1 MGCPLDEA
9 NLNDDIPKIFLG
21 TTRQEKSHMSFYM
34 TLQINDLLLRN
45 CMLDSGASNNIMTL
59 EVMNQLGLQIT
70 RLYRN
75 VRDMYAREVACF
87 GIIEN
92 LQICLFACPQRRMVM
107 DVVIIDYPT
116 QWGMLLSRKWC
127 TYVGGTLQIDLTYV
141 DIPVEDNFKIRVF
154 REQKMLHNVEDPRIG
169 DNDPMFPGIKEPEA
183 EEGDLGDY
191 MLTNDVDPPIHVVPK
206 YEPHQVWLMQFDGS
220 SSYIASGACILFTS
234 PNCMVYPF
242 LTIWS
247 SLVLTTWTSMK
258 PFC

>member
-9 NLNDDIPKIFLG
+9 NLNDDIPKKFLG
-21 TTRQEKSHMSFYM
+21 TTRQEKSHMPFYM
-34 TLQINDLLLRN
+34 TLHINALLLWN
-45 CMLDSGASNNIMTL
+45 CMLNSGASNNIMTL

-75 VRDMYAREVACF
+75 VRDMYAREVACL

-92 LQICLFACPQRRMVM
+92 LQICLFTCPQRRMVM

-127 TYVGGTLQIDLTYV
+127 TYVGGTLQMDLTYV

-169 DNDPMFPGIKEPEA
+169 DNDPM
-183 EEGDLGDY
+183 
-191 MLTNDVDPPIHVVPK
+191 
-206 YEPHQVWLMQFDGS
+206 
-220 SSYIASGACILFTS
+220 
-234 PNCMVYPF
+234 
-242 LTIWS
+242 
-247 SLVLTTWTSMK
+247 
-258 PFC
+258 